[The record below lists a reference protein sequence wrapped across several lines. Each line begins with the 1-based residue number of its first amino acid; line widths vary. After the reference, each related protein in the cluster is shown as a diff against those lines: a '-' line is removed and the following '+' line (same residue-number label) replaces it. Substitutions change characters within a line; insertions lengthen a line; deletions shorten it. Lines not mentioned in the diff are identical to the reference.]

1 MINKILLGLLTFCFI
16 EALSSENKFLLLL
29 GPSGTGKSTII
40 RYLKELDDRFVYV
53 TPYTTR
59 ALREGELDKVHIE
72 MSELEELKNS
82 GKLLTVNYLYGIYYA
97 TPKDLIDTALSQGK
111 YPVLDWPIDKL
122 DIMEKAYGT
131 RLCKVYVEPDNVTE
145 LQRRLA
151 LDNRDKDG
159 KRLDAG
165 KVELEN
171 LLSGKYDQCV
181 DLRIINKQN
190 KAQQTALEIYQHLHK

>member
-16 EALSSENKFLLLL
+16 ETLSSENKFLLLL

-59 ALREGELDKVHIE
+59 ALREGEVDKVHIE

-97 TPKDLIDTALSQGK
+97 TPKDLIDSALLQGK

-122 DIMEKAYGT
+122 DIMEKAYGA